1 MAERKKIID
10 ISLSLNHASVVY
22 PGNPV
27 VEIEE
32 HKGATSVH
40 SRITLGTHTGTHI
53 DAPRH
58 VMSGGMG
65 IDEMDLNAFYGACKV
80 FDMTDVTGSVTQTD
94 LRDREIVKGD
104 RIILKTSNSE
114 RGFDAFYDNY
124 VYLDGDCAEYLAD
137 IGIGL
142 IAIDYFSIK
151 QRGGSDNRPH
161 TAFLEKNIPIIE
173 AVNLK
178 GVEEG
183 SYTLS
188 AFPLKIKNGD
198 GSPARVVLIDS

>member
-1 MAERKKIID
+1 MTTRKKIID
-10 ISLSLNHASVVY
+10 ISLPLDHSSVVY

-40 SRITLGTHTGTHI
+40 SKLTLGTHTGTHI

-58 VMSGGMG
+58 VFNDGQG
-65 IDEMDLNAFYGACKV
+65 IDEMDLDAFYGDCKV
-80 FDMTDVTGSVTQTD
+80 LDMTHVIGSVTQAD
-94 LRDREIVKGD
+94 LMGREILKGD

-114 RGFDAFYDNY
+114 RGFDAFYDDY

-137 IGIGL
+137 IKIAL

-178 GVEEG
+178 SVDEG

-188 AFPLKIKNGD
+188 AFPLRIKNGD
-198 GSPARVVLIDS
+198 GSPARVVLIED